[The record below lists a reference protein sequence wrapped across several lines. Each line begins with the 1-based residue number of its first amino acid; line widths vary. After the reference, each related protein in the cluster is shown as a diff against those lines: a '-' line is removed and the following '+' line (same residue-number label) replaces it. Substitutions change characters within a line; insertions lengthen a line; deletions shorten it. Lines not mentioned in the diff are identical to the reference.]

1 LGDPTTVAQIYIWEE
16 RWPDLL
22 AIVQKNVSLHAID
35 VYSHYLV
42 KEFPSE
48 VAELYQMAILK
59 DMKVNVGR
67 NHYQN
72 ACRYLRRMIKMG
84 ERDKANFVIDELRR
98 LYPKRK
104 ALMEE
109 LAKV

>member
-1 LGDPTTVAQIYIWEE
+1 
-16 RWPDLL
+16 
-22 AIVQKNVSLHAID
+22 
-35 VYSHYLV
+35 LV